1 MTITVKS
8 KSEISAELVLFRAA
22 RDAIL
27 AGAQSYSIN
36 GRSLERGDLQT
47 ILDEIKSLEIQLARY
62 GKSGLIKSPVF
73 GA

>member
-1 MTITVKS
+1 MAS
-8 KSEISAELVLFRAA
+8 KAEIQADLTSFRAA

-36 GRSLERGDLQT
+36 GRALARADLKT
-47 ILDEIKSLEIQLARY
+47 ILSEISRLEASLARY
-62 GKSGLIKSPVF
+62 GKGGLIKAPIF

>member
-1 MTITVKS
+1 MSKS
-8 KSEISAELVLFRAA
+8 KSEIQAELTSFRAA

-36 GRSLERGDLQT
+36 GRALARADLQT
-47 ILDEIKSLEIQLARY
+47 ILDEIKSLEVSLARANRS
-62 GKSGLIKSPVF
+62 GGLIKAPKF

>member
-1 MTITVKS
+1 MSKS
-8 KSEISAELVLFRAA
+8 KAEILAELTTYRAA

-36 GRSLERGDLQT
+36 GRA
-47 ILDEIKSLEIQLARY
+47 LARADLKIIIEQIEKLETAY
-62 GKSGLIKSPVF
+62 ARSGRGNLVKAPIF